1 MTTAVGGC
9 EYTDAEDPGN
19 LEFDWL
25 EVQLDRYR
33 DRGMQVRV
41 YVDLDRLFFFACKR
55 SRPR

>member
-1 MTTAVGGC
+1 MRDPWILMTTAVGGC

-41 YVDLDRLFFFACKR
+41 FSV
-55 SRPR
+55 